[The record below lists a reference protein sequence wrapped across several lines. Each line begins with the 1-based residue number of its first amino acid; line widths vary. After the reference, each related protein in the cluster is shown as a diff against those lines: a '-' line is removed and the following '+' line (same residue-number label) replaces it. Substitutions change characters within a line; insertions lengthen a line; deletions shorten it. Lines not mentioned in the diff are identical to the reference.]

1 MMKLPIADCRLPING
16 LFAGRGFARGGHD
29 GGQFVGFVEQVGQL
43 ACGHDAGF
51 NQQFEPKCGLVGFF
65 FDDSDLGDEFRRTTR
80 TATGAVVGGNG
91 SSAADNLLGDGA
103 GGVIILWNCL
113 GQLDDSQSKSFCPGL
128 EFNRSH
134 GVKLQT
140 QSAIGNRQSSI
151 QK

>member
-1 MMKLPIADCRLPING
+1 MMKLPIADCRLPIKD
-16 LFAGRGFARGGHD
+16 LLAGRGFPGGGHD
-29 GGQFVGFVEQVGQL
+29 GCQFICLFKQGGQF
-43 ACGHDAGF
+43 ARGHDVGF
-51 NQQFEPKCGLVGFF
+51 NQQFEPQRGFVGLF

-80 TATGAVVGGNG
+80 PATGAVVGGNG

-103 GGVIILWNCL
+103 GGVIILRNCL
-113 GQLDDSQSKSFCPGL
+113 GQLDDSQSKSFCPGF

-151 QK
+151 QL